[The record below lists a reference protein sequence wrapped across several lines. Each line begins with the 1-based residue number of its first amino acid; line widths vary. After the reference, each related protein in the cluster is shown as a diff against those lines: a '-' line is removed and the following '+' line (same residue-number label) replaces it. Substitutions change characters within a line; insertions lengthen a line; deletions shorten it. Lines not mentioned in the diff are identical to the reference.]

1 MERILTI
8 SAPDAASE
16 RFATLLMQI
25 FNRGTKPLTLCSNKS
40 AVKKELLHAKDET
53 VILSDRSIIDD
64 DKKRTEML
72 QYDPNGNDNMDV
84 SPIILRFS
92 PPMHNTCF
100 LRRKRFV

>member
-25 FNRGTKPLTLCSNKS
+25 FNRGTKPLTLCSNKR
-40 AVKKELLHAKDET
+40 AVRTELLHAKDET

-64 DKKRTEML
+64 DKKKNGNAAAH
-72 QYDPNGNDNMDV
+72 PNG
-84 SPIILRFS
+84 
-92 PPMHNTCF
+92 
-100 LRRKRFV
+100 K